1 MRDQLGRG
9 CELLNL
15 TSAVWEAIA
24 SDNQFQIVCVPRFIN
39 LGASLHGRTHS
50 PSKVSER
57 EQSYHF
63 SEDICQ
69 QGIIK
74 NSWPG

>member
-1 MRDQLGRG
+1 MKDQLERG
-9 CELLNL
+9 CEFLNL

-24 SDNQFQIVCVPRFIN
+24 SDNQFLIVCALRFIN
-39 LGASLHGRTHS
+39 LGASLHGRTRS
-50 PSKVSER
+50 PSKESER

-63 SEDICQ
+63 SEDIRQ